1 MAVSLAPLGRRA
13 EGTVLARLYGLGRLR
28 PVWRVLIL
36 WALAIAA
43 VGVGI
48 AALAGQRHFAAE
60 LSSGADLNV
69 VATLLGDGSSPRT
82 AWPGWLAAAFFG
94 LALLR
99 LWRGRPEPPA
109 GRPPGGRWTAADIR
123 SALRREFGAVRA
135 AIIVLALVALVDFA
149 RALVYGVAAV
159 SGDATARGSVMAT
172 VVEAVGLVVAA
183 VMLTLWGVVF
193 AGLLERWGALRD

>member
-1 MAVSLAPLGRRA
+1 
-13 EGTVLARLYGLGRLR
+13 VLARLYGLGRLH
-28 PVWRVLIL
+28 PVQRMALL
-36 WALAIAA
+36 WLVASGA
-43 VGVGI
+43 VGIGV

-69 VATLLGDGSSPRT
+69 VETLLGDGSSPRT

-123 SALRREFGAVRA
+123 SALRREYAAVRT
-135 AIIVLALVALVDFA
+135 AIIVLAVVALVDGA
-149 RALVYGVAAV
+149 RAAVYGVAAA
-159 SGDATARGSVMAT
+159 SGDAVAQGSVLPT
-172 VVEAVGLVVAA
+172 VVEATGLVAAA
-183 VMLTLWGVVF
+183 VMLTLWGLLF
-193 AGLLERWGALRD
+193 ARLLERWGAL